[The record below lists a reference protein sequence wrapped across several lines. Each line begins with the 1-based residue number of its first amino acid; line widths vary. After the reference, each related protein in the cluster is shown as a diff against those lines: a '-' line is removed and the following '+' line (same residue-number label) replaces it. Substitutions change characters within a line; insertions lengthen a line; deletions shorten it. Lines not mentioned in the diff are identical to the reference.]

1 MKSYIGLLLLGI
13 LLSLI
18 FSFTM
23 SCTRLDYDNKERFIL
38 AISDFIIMCI
48 LFSLFIT
55 GMFLIG

>member
-1 MKSYIGLLLLGI
+1 MKSYIGSLLLGI

-23 SCTRLDYDNKERFIL
+23 SCTRLDDNKKRFIL

-55 GMFLIG
+55 

>member
-1 MKSYIGLLLLGI
+1 MKYYIGSLLIGI

-18 FSFTM
+18 FSFTI

-55 GMFLIG
+55 GMFF